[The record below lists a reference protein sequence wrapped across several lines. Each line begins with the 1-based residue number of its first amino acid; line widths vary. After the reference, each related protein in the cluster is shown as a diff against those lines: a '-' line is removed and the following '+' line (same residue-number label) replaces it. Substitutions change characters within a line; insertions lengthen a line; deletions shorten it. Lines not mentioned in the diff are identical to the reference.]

1 MLSKPTI
8 MKCSII
14 FKYLL
19 LSLGCLFINYLVAQD
34 SKNDINYQLEGELK
48 KWHKV
53 TIVYDGPH
61 SSEQAEINPFTNYR
75 FNVRFTHKATNKT
88 YLVPGY
94 FAADGNAGETSA
106 IAGNKWKVHFA
117 PDEIGEWSFKVDFRK
132 GNWSAIS
139 DKEDTGVSA
148 AFMDGHTGR
157 FIIAPTDKKGI
168 DFRAKGR
175 LQYVGERYL
184 KFSETNGYFLKQ
196 GADAPENFLAYADFD
211 GTFHND
217 GHGDKLVKTW
227 SPHIQDWKTTD
238 PVWKGNK
245 GKGMIGALNYLSN
258 KGLNAFSFLTNNIK
272 GDDKNVFPYVDYN
285 TWDRMDISKLDQ
297 WEIVFSHA
305 QKIGLFLHFKTLEV
319 ENQGLLD
326 NGGVGANSK
335 LYYRELIARFGH
347 HLALNWN
354 LCEENGEWVK
364 NPTTPPQDTMQRL
377 AMAHYFK
384 THDPYHHHLVIHN
397 GKKFDDLL
405 GAESGITGPSVQTHR
420 ADFGSIHKEVL
431 HWLAASK
438 KAGKQWAVAVDEPGD
453 AQHSLLPDN
462 ENPDHDLARR
472 NGLWGTLMAGGWG
485 NEWYFGYKHEHS
497 DLTCEDYRSRDLFW
511 NQAHN
516 ALQFFEENNL
526 SYWEMENH
534 NELVGNLENK
544 NTVYCLAKPND
555 TYIVYLN
562 SVESTV
568 LDLSETSYT
577 YKVQW
582 YNPKTGGKLKTSKIK
597 KVSGGQKVDLG
608 KAPKVEQKDWVIL
621 LSKI

>member
-1 MLSKPTI
+1 MIRSKIIITVLLFLSY
-8 MKCSII
+8 
-14 FKYLL
+14 FFANQ
-19 LSLGCLFINYLVAQD
+19 LFAQE
-34 SKNDINYQLEGELK
+34 SPKNIYYQLQGELK

-53 TIVYDGPH
+53 TIIFDGPQ
-61 SSEQAEINPFTNYR
+61 SSEDADFNPFTNYR
-75 FNVRFTHKATNKT
+75 LNVLFTHSTTNKT

-106 IAGNKWKVHFA
+106 TAGNKWKVHFA
-117 PDEIGEWSFKVDFRK
+117 PDEIGEWNYKVDFRK
-132 GNWSAIS
+132 GNWSAVS
-139 DKEDTGVSA
+139 DKIDTGVSA
-148 AFMDGHTGR
+148 EFMDGHEGSFT
-157 FIIAPTDKKGI
+157 ISKTDKEGK

-184 KFSETNGYFLKQ
+184 KFAETNEYFLKQ

-211 GTFHND
+211 GNFHND
-217 GHGDKLVKTW
+217 GHGDNFIKTW
-227 SPHIQDWKTTD
+227 SPHIQDWKTDD
-238 PVWKGNK
+238 PVWKDDK
-245 GKGMIGALNYLSN
+245 GKGIIGALNYLSS

-285 TWDRMDISKLDQ
+285 TWDRMDVSKLDQ

-305 QKIGLFLHFKTLEV
+305 QKMGLFLHFKTLEV

-384 THDPYHHHLVIHN
+384 NHDPYNHHLVIHN
-397 GKKFDDLL
+397 GIKFDDLL
-405 GAESGITGPSVQTHR
+405 GLDSGITGPSVQTHR
-420 ADFGSIHKEVL
+420 VDFASIHKEVL
-431 HWLAASK
+431 HWLSASK
-438 KAGKQWAVAVDEPGD
+438 NAGKQWAVAVDEPGD
-453 AQHSLLPDN
+453 AQHALLPDT
-462 ENPDHDLARR
+462 ENPNHDLARR

-511 NQAHN
+511 DQAHN
-516 ALQFFEENNL
+516 ALQFFANNNIE
-526 SYWEMENH
+526 YWNMTND
-534 NELVGNLENK
+534 NELVGNKDND
-544 NTVYCLAKPND
+544 NTIYCLAKQNH
-555 TYIVYLN
+555 TYVVYLN
-562 SVESTV
+562 SAITAN
-568 LDLSETSYT
+568 LDLSESNYP
-577 YKVQW
+577 YKVMW
-582 YNPKTGGKLKTSKIK
+582 YNPKIGGKLISSKIK
-597 KVSGGQKVDLG
+597 KVQGGQKVDLG
-608 KAPKVEQKDWVIL
+608 NAPKKSQGDWVIL
-621 LSKI
+621 LTRTKN

>member
-1 MLSKPTI
+1 MIRSKIIITVLLFLSY
-8 MKCSII
+8 
-14 FKYLL
+14 FFANQLY
-19 LSLGCLFINYLVAQD
+19 AQE
-34 SKNDINYQLEGELK
+34 SPKDIDYQLQGELK

-53 TIVYDGPH
+53 TIIFDGPQ
-61 SSEQAEINPFTNYR
+61 SSEDADFNPFTNYR
-75 FNVRFTHKATNKT
+75 LNVLFTHSTTNKT

-106 IAGNKWKVHFA
+106 TAGNKWKVHFA
-117 PDEIGEWSFKVDFRK
+117 PDEIGEWNYKVDFRK
-132 GNWSAIS
+132 GNWSAVS
-139 DKEDTGVSA
+139 DKIDTGVSA
-148 AFMDGHTGR
+148 EFMDGHEGSFT
-157 FIIAPTDKKGI
+157 ILSTDKEGK

-184 KFSETNGYFLKQ
+184 KFAETNEYFLKQ

-211 GTFHND
+211 GNFHND
-217 GHGDKLVKTW
+217 GHGDNFIKTW
-227 SPHIQDWKTTD
+227 SPHFQDWKTND
-238 PVWKGNK
+238 PVWKDDK
-245 GKGMIGALNYLSN
+245 GKGMIGALNYLSS

-285 TWDRMDISKLDQ
+285 TWDRMDVSKLDQ

-305 QKIGLFLHFKTLEV
+305 QKMGLFLHFKTLEV

-384 THDPYHHHLVIHN
+384 NHDPYNHHLVIHN
-397 GKKFDDLL
+397 GIKFDDLL
-405 GAESGITGPSVQTHR
+405 GVDSGITGPSVQTHR
-420 ADFGSIHKEVL
+420 ADFASIHKEVL
-431 HWLAASK
+431 HWLSASK
-438 KAGKQWAVAVDEPGD
+438 NAGKQWAVAVDEPGD
-453 AQHSLLPDN
+453 AQHALLPDT
-462 ENPDHDLARR
+462 ENPNHDLARR

-511 NQAHN
+511 DQAHN
-516 ALQFFEENNL
+516 ALQFFANNNIE
-526 SYWEMENH
+526 YWNMTNH
-534 NELVGNLENK
+534 NELVVNQDND
-544 NTVYCLAKPND
+544 NTIYCLAKQNH
-555 TYIVYLN
+555 TYVVYLN
-562 SVESTV
+562 NAITAN
-568 LDLSETSYT
+568 LDLSESNYP
-577 YKVQW
+577 YKVMW
-582 YNPKTGGKLKTSKIK
+582 YNPKIGGKLISSKIK
-597 KVSGGQKVDLG
+597 KVQGGQKVDLG
-608 KAPKVEQKDWVIL
+608 NAPKKSQGDWVIL
-621 LSKI
+621 LTRTKN